1 MRSSTTTVVAIPRQ
15 RIWLLNNG
23 IAISRNRASAA
34 LNQLAIFKCEL
45 LHVSRSLDAER
56 GRLQHQARH
65 RGEDEHR
72 ERLRQKGAPPA
83 RGTSKRGYLGGAAQ
97 WEPPDGH

>member
-65 RGEDEHR
+65 GGKDEYRRDRQAAGGPGGVLDALVRRRPCLGE
-72 ERLRQKGAPPA
+72 
-83 RGTSKRGYLGGAAQ
+83 
-97 WEPPDGH
+97 PDS